1 MMKRK
6 RRRTRRMRRRRRR
19 QNNHNGSIKH
29 KIMLQMFN
37 IRVTFSRLELGE
49 NIVYIL

>member
-1 MMKRK
+1 MTKRK
-6 RRRTRRMRRRRRR
+6 RRMRRRRRR
-19 QNNHNGSIKH
+19 RRRNNHNGSIKH

-37 IRVTFSRLELGE
+37 IRVTFSRLELGD